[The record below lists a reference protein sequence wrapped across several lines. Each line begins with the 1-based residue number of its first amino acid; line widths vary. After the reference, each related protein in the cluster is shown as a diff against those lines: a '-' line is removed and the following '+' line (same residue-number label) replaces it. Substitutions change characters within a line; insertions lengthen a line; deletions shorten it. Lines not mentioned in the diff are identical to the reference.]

1 MRGRSGVRS
10 EKKMKIT
17 MQKKNGDERG
27 TTKSRR
33 KRKQRKK
40 GWENDDK

>member
-17 MQKKNGDERG
+17 MQKNGDERG

-40 GWENDDK
+40 GWDNDDK